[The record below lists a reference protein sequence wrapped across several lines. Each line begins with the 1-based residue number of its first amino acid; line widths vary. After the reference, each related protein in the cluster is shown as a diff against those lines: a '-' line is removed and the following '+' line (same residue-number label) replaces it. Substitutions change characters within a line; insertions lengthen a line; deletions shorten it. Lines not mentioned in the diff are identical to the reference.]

1 MSFLV
6 LGATG
11 KTGRVVVQK
20 LLERGKSVR
29 VIVRSEQ
36 NLPAEAIGNP
46 NVKIHVAPV
55 LDVPDETF
63 VKLVGGCS
71 GVLQCL
77 GHRGPFGPPKSL
89 VRDTLHKIY
98 DALEQTQPKSAC
110 RVVLLSSCLVDN
122 PDGSDKKIRSIAQ
135 NILLG
140 LLERFIPPH
149 KDNVKAAEYLYKD
162 VGSRNELMEW
172 AVVRPDA
179 LDNAEECE
187 YEVHRDLLRSLFSPA
202 RTTRAN
208 IADFMVDLVLNDKT
222 WEDWKCSFPY
232 IKNKGT

>member
-46 NVKIHVAPV
+46 NVTIHVAPV
-55 LDVPDETF
+55 LEVPDETF

-71 GVLQCL
+71 GVFQCL
-77 GHRGPFGPPKSL
+77 GHRSPFGPPKYL
-89 VRDTLHKIY
+89 ARDTLRKIY
-98 DALEQTQPKSAC
+98 NALEQIQPESPC
-110 RVVLLSSCLVDN
+110 RVVLLNSCLVDN
-122 PDGSDKKIRSIAQ
+122 PDGSDRKIRSIAQ
-135 NILLG
+135 NMLLW
-140 LLERFIPPH
+140 LLERTNH
-149 KDNVKAAEYLYKD
+149 KDNVKAAEYLYKS
-162 VGSRNELMEW
+162 VGSGNELMEW

-187 YEVHRDLLRSLFSPA
+187 YEVHRDLLRSLFRPA